1 MSRFIVL
8 RPKNLWVLQTKNLW
22 ASQPKNRWSW
32 QPKKE
37 TMNPTAQKSMNRRAH
52 KTCLNCLGAIYLKFF
67 VFWAVF
73 ARFFSQK
80 THLHVLLRN
89 ASARYIGRKWKRCHL
104 ISGCQNAAP
113 VRGVKTT
120 DPLIHKFWEAT
131 TSLVDAWKLHKGYY
145 IQHPNLL
152 WGYCHRWHRSGR
164 KVQRFLRTCLVQRP
178 ANQLT
183 FSQKNILSRQE
194 TPNNVWGVKG

>member
-1 MSRFIVL
+1 
-8 RPKNLWVLQTKNLW
+8 
-22 ASQPKNRWSW
+22 
-32 QPKKE
+32 
-37 TMNPTAQKSMNRRAH
+37 MNPTAQKSMNRRAH

-164 KVQRFLRTCLVQRP
+164 RVQRYLRTCLVQRH

-183 FSQKNILSRQE
+183 FSPKKNILPERD
-194 TPNNVWGVKG
+194 PK